1 MRKRKRRAL
10 AAGMGAL
17 LFALGLFT
25 GALVA
30 PAEDPRQAASRME
43 APVVSAIDLP
53 EALLLLA
60 PGQVTAAPMPE
71 YAAEDYLYAMTTDR
85 AVYIPAEYMP
95 ARVARYSSI
104 EMSSYELWELA
115 CIIWLEARGECP
127 EGQQAVAEV
136 ILNRVL
142 RSGFPNTIHDVI
154 HDDGGIGVVQFTTAV
169 HIDEAEP
176 DEAQFEAIFAALYG
190 DTILPA
196 EVVFF
201 SREGEN
207 DRAWGT
213 IGNHVFCYEY
223 DWGN

>member
-10 AAGMGAL
+10 SAWMGAL
-17 LFALGLFT
+17 LFVLGLFA

-30 PAEDPRQAASRME
+30 PDEDPRQAASRVE
-43 APVVSAIDLP
+43 VPVASAIDLP
-53 EALLLLA
+53 EALLLTA
-60 PGQVTAAPMPE
+60 PERVTATPMPE
-71 YAAEDYLYAMTTDR
+71 YATEDYLYAMTTDR

-95 ARVARYSSI
+95 ARTARYSGI

-136 ILNRVL
+136 IFNRVL

-154 HDDGGIGVVQFTTAV
+154 HDDGGIGVVQFTTAA
-169 HIDEAEP
+169 HINEAEP
-176 DEAQFEAIFAALYG
+176 EQEQFDAIFAALYG
-190 DTILPA
+190 NTILPT

-207 DRAWGT
+207 DRTWGM
-213 IGNHVFCYEY
+213 IGDHVFCYEY
-223 DWGN
+223 DWRN